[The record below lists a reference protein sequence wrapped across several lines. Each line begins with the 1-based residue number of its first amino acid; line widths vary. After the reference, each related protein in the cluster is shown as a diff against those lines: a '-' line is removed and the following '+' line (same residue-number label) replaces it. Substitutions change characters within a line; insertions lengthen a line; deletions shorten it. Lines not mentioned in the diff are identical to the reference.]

1 MLQTPCLVYLVTRLN
16 FSD

>member
-1 MLQTPCLVYLVTRLN
+1 LKPCLVPLVTRLN